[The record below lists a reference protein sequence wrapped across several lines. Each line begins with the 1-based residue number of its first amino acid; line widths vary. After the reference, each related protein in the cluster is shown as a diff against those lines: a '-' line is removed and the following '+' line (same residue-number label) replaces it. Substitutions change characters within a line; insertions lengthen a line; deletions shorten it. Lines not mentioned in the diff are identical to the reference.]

1 MLHRYYTSILLFLRN
16 FFLDASLFTTTG
28 IKGGERHV
36 QQNKN
41 EVNFDAIR
49 PFHNFPGFGAY
60 GCWPLLCIEWLSGWF
75 PHSDFDCDCLYQASK
90 GPSEGMLMGNN
101 KSLTNQVGGGGDG
114 NKDFEP
120 TIGSDDG
127 DKENEPQQENVTYPI
142 RRFACDFPCAFSTD
156 KKTNLTR
163 HQMPGPRSRCY
174 HNLPISC
181 ELCGNYQ
188 WQRMVAGDYGF
199 IEMGA

>member
-1 MLHRYYTSILLFLRN
+1 
-16 FFLDASLFTTTG
+16 
-28 IKGGERHV
+28 
-36 QQNKN
+36 
-41 EVNFDAIR
+41 
-49 PFHNFPGFGAY
+49 
-60 GCWPLLCIEWLSGWF
+60 
-75 PHSDFDCDCLYQASK
+75 
-90 GPSEGMLMGNN
+90 MGNN

-199 IEMGA
+199 IEMGAQNILAFSRIY